1 MKNIKRLLSAMLVLV
16 LAFSFAGCHKKDE
29 IAVTVGEW
37 KFTSAYYMCAFL
49 QANDEAQ
56 ALVYQNLSDE
66 DKQNADLD
74 YTKQKVEGKKY
85 ETWVKD
91 RAVERITEIAAL
103 KTICKDNKITI
114 DEETKETYSDLLD
127 SVWEDTQYGYYY
139 ASYYFGDQL
148 AYGSSLALKYEQNG
162 VAKSTYLSFVIDNL
176 LSDKYFEFLYAED
189 GTREIPMAD
198 VEKEFYD
205 NNILANVLYTQY
217 DTDATDDEKKEFKE
231 KLDKYVEALEDGK
244 MTFEEVYNDYN
255 EIEEE
260 EKDTSEDESKEETDE
275 HEDHDHEETLEPKD
289 SLATQ
294 LTSEDDYY
302 DTIKKMKT
310 GEVKLIEDEDT
321 GYVLVVK
328 KDIKKD
334 DYYIKTNDM
343 DVRYTLKG
351 EEFSKEI
358 TDFANTLK
366 PEVDDFATG
375 QFKVKNIK

>member
-1 MKNIKRLLSAMLVLV
+1 MKNIKRLLSAMLILV

-56 ALVYQNLSDE
+56 AIVYESLSDA

-91 RAVERITEIAAL
+91 RAVERLTEIAAV
-103 KTICKDNKITI
+103 KTLCKDNKITI
-114 DEETKETYSDLLD
+114 DEETKKTYSEMLD

-139 ASYYFGDQL
+139 ASYFDDQI
-148 AYGSSLALKYEQNG
+148 AYGSSFALKYQENG
-162 VAKSTYLSFVIDNL
+162 VAKSTYLNFILDNL
-176 LSDKYFEFLYAED
+176 LSDKYFEFLYAEN
-189 GTREIPMAD
+189 GTKEIPMED
-198 VEKEFYD
+198 IEKEFYS

-217 DTDATDDEKKEFKE
+217 DVDATDDEKKEFKE
-231 KLDKYVEALEDGK
+231 KLDKYVEALEDGE
-244 MTFEEVYNDYN
+244 MTYEEVYNDYN
-255 EIEEE
+255 KIEEE
-260 EKDTSEDESKEETDE
+260 DASEDESKEDTDE
-275 HEDHDHEETLEPKD
+275 HEGHDHEETLEPKD
-289 SLATQ
+289 SLASQ

-310 GEVKLIEDEDT
+310 GEVKLIEDEDI

-343 DVRYTLKG
+343 SVRYTLKG
-351 EEFSKEI
+351 EEFSKSI
-358 TDFANTLK
+358 SDFANTLK